1 MILYP
6 RFYLLIKQLNCLKFS
21 KGNTICLFV
30 LPFYVCLC
38 LNVLICPQ
46 GICPFQAFS
55 SPPESF
61 CDRVYTEG
69 PQRTSTSPLDTGCNG
84 NPAIDQTEEY
94 TDPAIALAPDVQNE
108 KPLEL
113 VETRH
118 PGSCEESTA
127 LLSSENSPLNPYRSQ
142 SSVEVPAPVTS
153 KQRKH
158 VTVKQQEKTA
168 PVTVYVTLNMFEQ
181 GQGR

>member
-1 MILYP
+1 M
-6 RFYLLIKQLNCLKFS
+6 
-21 KGNTICLFV
+21 
-30 LPFYVCLC
+30 CLC